1 MIQQNRQKY
10 TERFDKNNLYGSVMS
25 GYLPYGGFKWLK
37 NVDNF
42 DVISINKES
51 PIGCILEVDLEY
63 LDELHELYNDD
74 SLASEKLLI
83 PYNIVRLQK
92 IKKLQANMK

>member
-1 MIQQNRQKY
+1 M
-10 TERFDKNNLYGSVMS
+10 V
-25 GYLPYGGFKWLK
+25 K

-42 DVISINKES
+42 DVVSISKES
-51 PIGCILEVDLEY
+51 SIGCILEVDLEY
-63 LDELHELYNDD
+63 LDELHKLYNDD
-74 SLASEKLLI
+74 PLASEKLLI